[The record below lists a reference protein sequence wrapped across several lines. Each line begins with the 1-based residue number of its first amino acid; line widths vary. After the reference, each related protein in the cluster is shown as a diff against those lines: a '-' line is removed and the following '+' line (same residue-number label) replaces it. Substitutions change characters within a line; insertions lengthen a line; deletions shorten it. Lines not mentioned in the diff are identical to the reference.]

1 MLIKNASD
9 QFSQLSSWS
18 LLTHAWG
25 ADQGYLSE
33 TRISLHSTLL
43 LSVLTGP
50 CQCLPARFLNVYGR
64 DNKVKIKLIVRKGVV
79 DQ

>member
-1 MLIKNASD
+1 MLVKNASN
-9 QFSQLSSWS
+9 QFSQLSSSS
-18 LLTHAWG
+18 LLTHASG

-33 TRISLHSTLL
+33 TQISLHPTLL
-43 LSVLTGP
+43 LSVFTGP
-50 CQCLPARFLNVYGR
+50 CQCLPAPFLNVYES